1 MTVKEKLCYL
11 KKRDGLTTGQL
22 SEASGIPLGT
32 LNKMLNGK
40 TKRFSFTTMEKIAQV
55 FHVPVEY
62 LADENLSVE
71 YTGQATVPGKESFP
85 ISEEEKKLLEV
96 FRICSKSMRERI
108 VRVISSLAKFQGYR
122 EDYGEMLLL
131 PCLTFSQGKTESGE
145 LELSEVLVAKEARAL
160 EADFVVKVWD
170 SALEPLYRPGQCLA
184 VKHGDIKG
192 NSLGVFLYNHQLFL
206 RRLRK
211 REGIVYLSALNRKI
225 PPVKIPSEEK
235 VEPLG
240 VILGE
245 LQSIRW
251 IH

>member
-85 ISEEEKKLLEV
+85 ISEEE
-96 FRICSKSMRERI
+96 
-108 VRVISSLAKFQGYR
+108 
-122 EDYGEMLLL
+122 
-131 PCLTFSQGKTESGE
+131 
-145 LELSEVLVAKEARAL
+145 
-160 EADFVVKVWD
+160 
-170 SALEPLYRPGQCLA
+170 
-184 VKHGDIKG
+184 
-192 NSLGVFLYNHQLFL
+192 
-206 RRLRK
+206 
-211 REGIVYLSALNRKI
+211 
-225 PPVKIPSEEK
+225 
-235 VEPLG
+235 
-240 VILGE
+240 
-245 LQSIRW
+245 
-251 IH
+251 